1 MSADTS
7 VTFRDN
13 PAVKGREDRYETV
26 SVDAAKA
33 LKSWKTSLF
42 SFEWLTPE
50 GKIREADD
58 LPLKERDKRLKTEEN
73 IKNGKAL
80 DRPVLGIG
88 LMDNLEIG
96 AGRDVFLTLC
106 ALGHSAI
113 TVHIPK
119 SSAKDFKQFLIS
131 S

>member
-1 MSADTS
+1 MNAHTP
-7 VTFRDN
+7 VTFKDN
-13 PAVKGREDRYETV
+13 PALKGREDRYETV

-106 ALGHSAI
+106 ALGHPAI